1 MILRIAQ
8 QYIIHVLTLCGSFS
22 LLEFLTGFL
31 QMCIRDSIILLP
43 VFQLDDQIDLLLLL
57 DALDT
62 EQRLHINDADSAQLD
77 KITCDIR

>member
-31 QMCIRDSIILLP
+31 RLPEERLLLRLVLRLRDSFQFTEIFMNSLP
-43 VFQLDDQIDLLLLL
+43 VIV
-57 DALDT
+57 
-62 EQRLHINDADSAQLD
+62 S
-77 KITCDIR
+77 CS